1 MARSQIIMDLVRENK
16 SISVSLQELL
26 VIASELKNEKLN
38 RWIKNELNGYSNI
51 EELPEYRKNLPI
63 QIIYSG
69 INGRFRVENQ
79 PLPRKAFGEHSKVID
94 DMNFVC
100 NSVLELEN
108 VNGNNMS
115 KDLTIFA
122 GEIYANTGISC
133 LSISMKFGNN
143 LSYIILSNVKTRV
156 LESLLLLEHQFGSL
170 DDLYIGKQEK
180 FINLIKE
187 TNEKIDMKIFSDG
200 KVF

>member
-1 MARSQIIMDLVRENK
+1 MDLVKGNK
-16 SISVSLQELL
+16 SISESLQELL
-26 VIASELKNEKLN
+26 VIATELNNEKLN

-69 INGRFRVENQ
+69 INGMFHVKNQ
-79 PLPRKAFGEHSKVID
+79 PLPRKAFGEYSKVID

-108 VNGNNMS
+108 VNGNNMI
-115 KDLTIFA
+115 KDLTLLA
-122 GEIYANTGISC
+122 GDIYANTGISC
-133 LSISMKFGNN
+133 LSISMKFDNN

-156 LESLLLLEHQFGSL
+156 LESLLLIEHQFGLL
-170 DDLYIGKQEK
+170 DDLYIGKQEEVIDA
-180 FINLIKE
+180 INE
-187 TNEKIDMKIFSDG
+187 TNEKINIEMFSDG